1 MASQSTAPA
10 MFLLIPIG
18 VDYNARRYPVVTL
31 TLIGINTAVYL
42 VSFAYVL
49 SGGAEARADLYSH
62 YWLIPKLS
70 LWHTYVTTWFVHAGL
85 FHLLGNM
92 IYLYLFGA
100 CVEDMIGR
108 WQFVLLYCLGGLAA
122 DFAWIAS
129 APGHFESILP
139 LGGASGAITACIGG
153 FLVLLHSAKLNFRW
167 VFFFLRVWTDD
178 FWISSS
184 PVIALWFLSDLFF
197 MLMGLGVKSSPG
209 GVAFGSSSRST
220 GDVMPWNWRRS
231 LLTLAFPRTASP
243 APQARTRLPP
253 FFFIRTAPKSGLS
266 ARRRSRRCAV
276 LDRSLSRRST
286 GRRGWRNGV
295 RSRSFW
301 GETGSPVFKIRR
313 GRGVGSGRR
322 ELHGGHECGDQLKCL
337 KWLLVGARINGRLC
351 AVRGRQGP
359 GVPAFNCWKRQA
371 KPSTDPGPR
380 PCRRRGGQIRWRSHG
395 PGPPCAATETPAGWR
410 RIPR

>member
-1 MASQSTAPA
+1 

-209 GVAFGSSSRST
+209 GVAFGAHV
-220 GDVMPWNWRRS
+220 GGFVAGVAV
-231 LLTLAFPRTASP
+231 AF
-243 APQARTRLPP
+243 L
-253 FFFIRTAPKSGLS
+253 
-266 ARRRSRRCAV
+266 
-276 LDRSLSRRST
+276 
-286 GRRGWRNGV
+286 
-295 RSRSFW
+295 
-301 GETGSPVFKIRR
+301 FKQINR
-313 GRGVGSGRR
+313 GRDAV
-322 ELHGGHECGDQLKCL
+322 ELEEEFVD
-337 KWLLVGARINGRLC
+337 V
-351 AVRGRQGP
+351 
-359 GVPAFNCWKRQA
+359 GVPAHGVSG
-371 KPSTDPGPR
+371 PSSPD
-380 PCRRRGGQIRWRSHG
+380 
-395 PGPPCAATETPAGWR
+395 ETPSILLHQDGAQIGPFSAAQVAEMRRLGSIPVETLYWQEGMEEWR
-410 RIPR
+410 PLSELLG